1 MFGMTKTE
9 HELSLVME
17 KDQIGVLRSFA
28 AENGIEGIEVWPQDW
43 IALRTDLGSSSA
55 DSNETVVNSLA
66 QPLARAKISIF
77 YMSTYSS
84 DYCLVGHFASSRHR
98 TNTI

>member
-1 MFGMTKTE
+1 MTKTE

-17 KDQIGVLRSFA
+17 KEQTALLQNFA
-28 AENGIEGIEVWPQDW
+28 TEQGIEGIEVWPQDW
-43 IALRTDLGSSSA
+43 IALRTDLGSSGA

-84 DYCLVGHFASSRHR
+84 DYCLVGHLLICFHSLTQRR
-98 TNTI
+98 